1 MKVVMADLKQTFEK
15 VRNFV
20 RRDLWDPEF
29 YQQSLGRRL
38 LVQPGQVVTLVA
50 RDFFAD
56 RCLLRAS
63 ALTYASVLA
72 IVPLLALMFALLKGF
87 GVQNQLEPLILEHI
101 AVGSDQ
107 IVSQI
112 VAYIDNTN
120 VGRLGMVGLAT
131 LLLTVLALLS
141 NIEKSFNAVW
151 GVEET
156 RSLFRRFADYFS
168 VVTIGPLLILAA
180 ISMTSSLQST
190 ALVEALK
197 NYSYVGDL
205 VLFLFKILP
214 FVGMWI
220 AFTALYIFMPN
231 TRVRLSAAFI
241 GGIIGGSLWQL
252 AQFGY
257 VHFQVGVSKYN
268 AIYGTM
274 AALPIFMIWIYLSWL
289 IVLLGLEVSYA
300 LQNLGTLRQQIR
312 ETSFNQVGHEK
323 VALAVVLLAA
333 KLFHRGERPWGLEQI
348 VSYLQYPPRLV
359 RSEVFR
365 LKNMGILNQVSED
378 GDGEYSYQL
387 GRSPQTLPMCE
398 LLRSLRHDGPEVV
411 GDEGVEEQR
420 IVRDLQERLEAA
432 ERDALEGLSLQ
443 DLAARLLHLLQ
454 EADAGSRGD
463 QGA

>member
-1 MKVVMADLKQTFEK
+1 MADLKQAFEK

-20 RRDLWDPEF
+20 RRDLWDPDF
-29 YQQSLGRRL
+29 YQQSLGRRIL
-38 LVQPGQVVTLVA
+38 IQPGQAVTLVV
-50 RDFFAD
+50 RDFIAD
-56 RCLLRAS
+56 HCLLRAS
-63 ALTYASVLA
+63 ALTFASVLA

-87 GVQNQLEPLILEHI
+87 GVQNRLEPLILEHI

-168 VVTIGPLLILAA
+168 VVTIGPLLILSA

-214 FVGMWI
+214 FLGMWI

-231 TRVRLSAAFI
+231 TRVRVSTAFA
-241 GGIIGGSLWQL
+241 GGVIGGSLWQL

-289 IVLLGLEVSYA
+289 IVLLGLEVSYT
-300 LQNLGTLRQQIR
+300 LQNLGALRQQIR

-323 VALAVVLLAA
+323 VALAVVLLTA
-333 KLFHRGERPWGLEQI
+333 KIFHRGEKPWSLERI

-359 RSEVFR
+359 RGEVIR
-365 LKNMGILNQVSED
+365 LKNMGFLSQISED
-378 GDGEYSYQL
+378 GDDEFAYQP
-387 GRSPQTLPMCE
+387 GRSPQTLPMYE
-398 LLRSLRHDGPEVV
+398 LLRSLRHDGPEVI

-420 IVRDLQERLEAA
+420 IVGDLQERLEAA
-432 ERDALEGLSLQ
+432 EREVLAGASLQ
-443 DLAARLLHLLQ
+443 DLVGRLSQ
-454 EADAGSRGD
+454 DADSRKG
-463 QGA
+463 QAE

>member
-1 MKVVMADLKQTFEK
+1 MADLKQTLEK
-15 VRNFV
+15 ARNFV
-20 RRDLWDPEF
+20 RRDLWDPAF
-29 YQQSLGRRL
+29 YQHSLGRRL

-120 VGRLGMVGLAT
+120 VGRLGLVGLAT
-131 LLLTVLALLS
+131 LLLTVLTLLS

-231 TRVRLSAAFI
+231 TRVRVSSAFV
-241 GGIIGGSLWQL
+241 GGVIGGSLWQL

-333 KLFHRGERPWGLEQI
+333 KIFHRGERPWGLEQI
-348 VSYLQYPPRLV
+348 VTYLQYPPRLV

-378 GDGEYSYQL
+378 GDGAFSYQL

-420 IVRDLQERLEAA
+420 IVSDLQQRLEVA
-432 ERDALEGLSLQ
+432 ERDSLEGLSLQ
-443 DLAARLLHLLQ
+443 DLATRLSQ
-454 EADAGSRGD
+454 ESDVDSRGD

>member
-1 MKVVMADLKQTFEK
+1 I
-15 VRNFV
+15 
-20 RRDLWDPEF
+20 
-29 YQQSLGRRL
+29 
-38 LVQPGQVVTLVA
+38 QPGQVATLVI
-50 RDFFAD
+50 RDFFTD

-231 TRVRLSAAFI
+231 TRVRISAAFV
-241 GGIIGGSLWQL
+241 GGVIGGSLWQL

-312 ETSFNQVGHEK
+312 ETSFNQIGHEK
-323 VALAVVLLAA
+323 VALAVVLLTA
-333 KLFHRGERPWGLEQI
+333 KIFHRGERPWGLEQI

-359 RSEVFR
+359 RSEVLR

-387 GRSPQTLPMCE
+387 GRSPLTLPMCE

-432 ERDALEGLSLQ
+432 EREALERLSLQ
-443 DLAARLLHLLQ
+443 DLAARLLQ

>member
-1 MKVVMADLKQTFEK
+1 MADFKQILEK
-15 VRNFV
+15 IRNFI
-20 RRDLWDPEF
+20 RHDLWDPAF
-29 YQQSLGRRL
+29 YQQSLGRRA
-38 LVQPGQVVTLVA
+38 LVKPGQVVTLVV

-131 LLLTVLALLS
+131 LLLTVLTLLS

-151 GVEET
+151 DVEET

-231 TRVRLSAAFI
+231 TRVRVSAAFI
-241 GGIIGGSLWQL
+241 GGVIGGSLWQL

-289 IVLLGLEVSYA
+289 IVLFGLEVSYA
-300 LQNLGTLRQQIR
+300 LQNLGALRQQIR

-323 VALAVVLLAA
+323 VALGVVLLTA
-333 KLFHRGERPWGLEQI
+333 KIFHRGEKPWSLEQI

-378 GDGEYSYQL
+378 GEGEFAYQL
-387 GRSPQTLPMCE
+387 GRSPQTLPLCE
-398 LLRSLRHDGPEVV
+398 LLRSLRHDGPEVT
-411 GDEGVEEQR
+411 GSNEAEEQQ

-432 ERDALEGLSLQ
+432 ECDALEGLSLQ
-443 DLAARLLHLLQ
+443 DLAARLSQ
-454 EADAGSRGD
+454 EADTGSRGD

>member
-1 MKVVMADLKQTFEK
+1 MADLKQTFEK

-38 LVQPGQVVTLVA
+38 LIQPGQVVTLVA

-131 LLLTVLALLS
+131 LLLTVLTLLS

-333 KLFHRGERPWGLEQI
+333 KLFYRGERPWGVEQI

-378 GDGEYSYQL
+378 GDGAFSYQL

-420 IVRDLQERLEAA
+420 IVSDLQQRLEVA
-432 ERDALEGLSLQ
+432 ERDSLEGLSLQ
-443 DLAARLLHLLQ
+443 DLATRLSQ
-454 EADAGSRGD
+454 ESDVDSRGD